1 MTPIMKSLLTAL
13 FLSAGVCLA
22 GCNDQKDE
30 QSTAEVEQSSAQ
42 QQEIAKYNTY
52 IDAANGSASFA
63 ANLAD
68 HLKYY
73 QETLEKGRELKN
85 YSVESPYNIKRMRE
99 TLDKALALPAEPP
112 EIDEAAKA
120 LTAALKEVEPL
131 NTELD
136 SYAQANG
143 YLADKG
149 KKAREKDGDYV
160 AAMAKVAAAEK
171 DFYNGIS
178 KRDEVNTRA
187 AFEQAQKDS
196 VEYFRAGIIFYSK
209 QTARLAD
216 EFFQSKG
223 EEKTA
228 RAFGD
233 SLNQVNKMA
242 EGFDKK
248 IRESRPDGC
257 TSMMRSINSVL
268 ARGRNAIQRAERG
281 DYKGHEF
288 SSLSDPVAMD
298 VRAFNQDFNNMIN
311 DFNRDRC

>member
-1 MTPIMKSLLTAL
+1 MTRRRWKR
-13 FLSAGVCLA
+13 AG
-22 GCNDQKDE
+22 
-30 QSTAEVEQSSAQ
+30 SS
-42 QQEIAKYNTY
+42 
-52 IDAANGSASFA
+52 
-63 ANLAD
+63 
-68 HLKYY
+68 
-73 QETLEKGRELKN
+73 KN

-99 TLDKALALPAEPP
+99 TLDKALAMPAELP
-112 EIDEAAKA
+112 EIDKAAKA
-120 LTAALKEVEPL
+120 LTAALKDIEPL

-136 SYAQANG
+136 NYAQANG

-160 AAMAKVAAAEK
+160 AAMAKVAAAEEE
-171 DFYNGIS
+171 FYSGIQ
-178 KRDEVNTRA
+178 KRDEANTRT

-196 VEYFRAGIIFYSK
+196 VEYFRAGIILYSK

-223 EEKTA
+223 EEKAA

-233 SLNQVNKMA
+233 SLNQVNEMA

-257 TSMMRSINSVL
+257 TSMMRSVNSVL

-281 DYKGHEF
+281 DYKDQGF
-288 SSLSDPVAMD
+288 SSLSDPVGMD

-311 DFNRDRC
+311 DFNRDLC